1 MHSPFDSVAKVLA
14 WAVLGALTILAPLY
28 LWQETGWSSSIQYDG
43 VIWTSGAA
51 LTGFVLFMLM
61 RRQAHAAMLAIML
74 GWLGMGVGIGNLLI
88 VCLWFIS
95 AWALGGLLL
104 QYIHKERDYALL
116 HPLEA
121 TVLGAAI
128 WLGAWNLMLH
138 YRVNYRGIYWGLTL
152 IALAPALRFRA
163 DQYRLAFGA
172 RLGAAGEWMKSIPFV
187 AWVLGLAI
195 IGWVLRWSSIP
206 SVMFDDHAMHLRLWT
221 SFVTQH
227 RAELDPTYQIWSL
240 APFALDLT
248 HAALSLMAGTDMRSA
263 WNLGLALSL
272 LGLTA
277 RVLQQARV
285 SAPAQWLL
293 VVLLATTPM
302 LGNLLLSLQTE
313 LVLAVIAMA
322 CVSLISGATK
332 GHSAHVWGVL
342 AGAALCAAVKLPAA
356 ALGVLL
362 IVALVLRVG
371 LRGVLPQRKGAL
383 WAALALL
390 ILGWVALH
398 NYAFAWRVTGN
409 PVFPLYNGIFRSP
422 YYSPENFIDTAWT
435 RGFTLS
441 NYVNAFF
448 ETSRFFE
455 SKDYVAGWQYL
466 FLLPFA
472 IVALA
477 LRGAPRSLRLALIPL
492 LGFGTI
498 MFAAIQYWRYLFPV
512 MPLAVAVM
520 GALFV
525 GQRRYLRAVFAV
537 LALACI
543 AMNLYSFRG
552 ISWIMQNTAQTAYTE
567 AGRERLVN
575 LYAPAVKLNKKIAQ
589 IAPGARVLYP
599 METTYGAALHGTPL
613 YVNWYTPARTA
624 AYRAMKTEADVAN
637 FLAAEKV
644 DFIIVNQGDA
654 ETRVYPWI
662 SVTLL
667 REYLARYG
675 KVIDQSGPLTLYRV
689 GAEPVNYHDGFSLDA
704 AQATPSPGVARNSA
718 GEIEATSQAI
728 SLPTFTTGAAS
739 QARYTVRLR
748 CATDKGSFIAQVNWD
763 SGDPYYRLVACH
775 AGSLTFSEA
784 LFVPTNARLGQP
796 YITIRDGASVVV
808 EDLHVEL
815 N

>member
-1 MHSPFDSVAKVLA
+1 MHSPFDSAAKVLA

-51 LTGFVLFMLM
+51 LTGFVLFTLM
-61 RRQAHAAMLAIML
+61 RRQAHAAMLTIML
-74 GWLGMGVGIGNLLI
+74 SWLGLGVGLGNLLI
-88 VCLWFIS
+88 VCLWFVS
-95 AWALGGLLL
+95 AWAIGGLLL
-104 QYIHKERDYALL
+104 EYIHKERDYALR

-121 TVLGAAI
+121 TVLGVAI
-128 WLGAWNLMLH
+128 WLSAWSLMLH
-138 YRVNYRGIYWGLTL
+138 YRVNYRGIYWALTL

-163 DQYRLAFGA
+163 EQYRHAFDA
-172 RLGAAGEWMKSIPFV
+172 RLGATGEWMKSIPFV

-263 WNLGLALSL
+263 WNLGLASSL

-293 VVLLATTPM
+293 VVLLASTPM

-322 CVSLISGATK
+322 CVSLISGAIK

-362 IVALVLRVG
+362 IIALILRVG
-371 LRGVLPQRKGAL
+371 LRGALPQRKGAL

-390 ILGWVALH
+390 VLGWVALH

-466 FLLPFA
+466 LLLPCA

-477 LRGAPRSLRLALIPL
+477 LRGAHRSLRLALIPL

-525 GQRRYLRAVFAV
+525 GQSRYFRAIFSV
-537 LALACI
+537 LALTCI

-552 ISWIMQNTAQTAYTE
+552 ISWTMQNTAQTAYTE
-567 AGRERLVN
+567 AGRERLVD

-599 METTYGAALHGTPL
+599 METTYGATLHGTPL

-624 AYRAMKTEADVAN
+624 AFRAMENDADVAD
-637 FLAAEKV
+637 FLAAQKV
-644 DFIIVNQGDA
+644 DFVIVNQGDA
-654 ETRVYPWI
+654 ETRAFPWI

-667 REYLARYG
+667 REHLARYG

-689 GAEPVNYHDGFSLDA
+689 GAERVNYHEGFSLHTAPAMPPTDE
-704 AQATPSPGVARNSA
+704 VRNSA
-718 GEIEATSQAI
+718 GEIETTSQAI
-728 SLPTFTTGAAS
+728 ALPTFATGAAS

-748 CATDKGSFIAQVNWD
+748 CMTDKGSFVAQVNWD

-775 AGSLTFSEA
+775 TGSVIFSEA
-784 LFVPTNARLGQP
+784 LFVPINARLGQP